1 MQHWRPCLHLDH
13 ANKKLQQVGLAVRN
27 PERFGKLQRPYG
39 RQCQLPH
46 VIRHSGTPRCKNE
59 AVPESSFLCMRV
71 KTRDYQPKC
80 IIIISLQDQLLSV
93 VTRWR
98 GSILTNFL
106 WYLQVTIL
114 GGSITLSTLLRRL
127 LSISTP

>member
-1 MQHWRPCLHLDH
+1 MF
-13 ANKKLQQVGLAVRN
+13 AS
-27 PERFGKLQRPYG
+27 G
-39 RQCQLPH
+39 RCKQKGTTNWSRSSKPREVWEASEAIWQTMPTAPTSIF
-46 VIRHSGTPRCKNE
+46 IRHSSTPRCKNE
-59 AVPESSFLCMRV
+59 AVPESSVLCMRV
-71 KTRDYQPKC
+71 KTGDYQPKC
-80 IIIISLQDQLLSV
+80 IIIISLQDQSLSV

-114 GGSITLSTLLRRL
+114 GRSITLSTFLRRL